1 MAASTAAVKAR
12 PVLSTVSTTLMPF
25 LYQTRSL
32 ISLPSIAVSLKSQA
46 AYVAPVAKVFSTSAK
61 QSAPLPIRSTYQARD
76 GRSQFPSTAVRA
88 YKSRRSP
95 NGSARSEDEI
105 PFETDESTGRGS
117 RQKRWSMRPTSS
129 SKLDDFGEPEDE
141 PFPDSSFIDDAEG
154 MVTDD
159 QMVGAGSMNLRGPRE
174 STITDSEHRAF
185 QNIFNEMCWNQKAST
200 SPDPN
205 VLSLR
210 GHAKVNLGDMLNDA
224 LAVSDRNK
232 EEKESM
238 VSRWPEA
245 LRPAVAKAIGL
256 TDDGES
262 DEGESIESEPPQP
275 ELQIDEL
282 ESLRDPERQ
291 RVEKLMREAVTDVEL
306 WEVMNKEVFSMIPR
320 LGLAEKSSTHD
331 SKPKGKRVSKK
342 EKQQMQNSKVPSTT
356 GEKLGSDNQEKR
368 QESSVSSMLPT
379 TDADE
384 VAKGLVSS
392 NLDNVLDSTT
402 GYEIPALT
410 FYGPLYPSY
419 LLLGI
424 RLLDRDF
431 VKPSPLA
438 LSVLPKIK
446 SLGAI
451 SHVLGASPSLYNEI
465 LRIYLLRHEDFR
477 AMTATLYD
485 MNDSAVPVNE
495 ETLAIVEEV
504 LRLARQVQEGERGPV
519 IQRIWSQMPR
529 FTTKYLN
536 AWRKKH
542 ASAIAAGE

>member
-1 MAASTAAVKAR
+1 
-12 PVLSTVSTTLMPF
+12 
-25 LYQTRSL
+25 
-32 ISLPSIAVSLKSQA
+32 
-46 AYVAPVAKVFSTSAK
+46 
-61 QSAPLPIRSTYQARD
+61 
-76 GRSQFPSTAVRA
+76 
-88 YKSRRSP
+88 
-95 NGSARSEDEI
+95 
-105 PFETDESTGRGS
+105 
-117 RQKRWSMRPTSS
+117 
-129 SKLDDFGEPEDE
+129 
-141 PFPDSSFIDDAEG
+141 
-154 MVTDD
+154 
-159 QMVGAGSMNLRGPRE
+159 
-174 STITDSEHRAF
+174 
-185 QNIFNEMCWNQKAST
+185 MCWNQKAST

-368 QESSVSSMLPT
+368 QE
-379 TDADE
+379 
-384 VAKGLVSS
+384 
-392 NLDNVLDSTT
+392 
-402 GYEIPALT
+402 
-410 FYGPLYPSY
+410 
-419 LLLGI
+419 
-424 RLLDRDF
+424 LLDRDF